1 MSSQRRIGR
10 SEESDC
16 MEHFSFSPVTS
27 RARRISA
34 QQVSS
39 QSGNMQP
46 DLHAQSGRTL
56 LEQLAVLAIVAVLV
70 ITALAGFTYARN
82 KVMANRIL
90 SDVSLAYMDASE
102 QERAV
107 GIYPILFAPESGL
120 FIETERQETA
130 SGKRTDLVRVD
141 GVRSSVCKIVHQMT
155 QDSSFVLLDWSEE
168 AQDYVEFT
176 SCSDGDNTMVFAYG
190 KDIGCTCPEHGT
202 CYLSQGCVCDFGYVK
217 TENGNCEEIICPVV
231 KEVED
236 ITDEYCCVT
245 ANGEWNGICYCPE
258 DYYFNGTSCVPGQGF
273 CVYAYEP
280 PSGNGYYADCAYTY
294 EDPIGNGYYAD
305 CAYTYQEPIGGGYYA
320 ECSYTFSETVSADNE
335 RTASLTAGMTC
346 PSGQYCILRWTDTD
360 CGSALPAEGAPTL
373 YGRCATLS
381 TSYSQCRQRDENA
394 TPTLTQTES
403 CPSGQYCILRW
414 TDTDC
419 GSTIPAEGAPT
430 IYGRCATLSTS
441 YNQCRQRDENATPT
455 LTQTESCPSGQYCI
469 LRWTDTDCG
478 STIPAE
484 GAPTIY
490 GRCAT
495 LSTSYSQC
503 RQYEENI
510 VPSVWARRSCDDN
523 QYCRLNWSSDT
534 CNTLPAEG
542 ADLLYGVCL
551 ALNKTSP
558 LVCPVEIKDAQ

>member
-1 MSSQRRIGR
+1 MGCFREDKTGFNSMKNKDNLCIESSIIGGGGYKPSNTTDQSILIDRKNFQQFSKPYKTQR
-10 SEESDC
+10 
-16 MEHFSFSPVTS
+16 
-27 RARRISA
+27 
-34 QQVSS
+34 
-39 QSGNMQP
+39 
-46 DLHAQSGRTL
+46 GRTL
-56 LEQLAVLAIVAVLV
+56 LEQLAVLAIIGILV
-70 ITALAGFTYARN
+70 VTALAGFVYARN
-82 KVMANRIL
+82 KIMANRIL
-90 SDVSLAYMDASE
+90 SDVSLAYLDASE
-102 QERAV
+102 QERAT
-107 GIYPILFAPESGL
+107 GTYPILFTPESGL
-120 FIETERQETA
+120 SIETERQETA
-130 SGKRTDLVRVD
+130 AGKRTDLVRISA
-141 GVRSSVCKIVHQMT
+141 VRESVCKIVQQMT
-155 QDSSFVLLDWSEE
+155 QDSSFVLLDWSED

-176 SCSDGDNTMVFAYG
+176 TCPDGENPMIFAYG
-190 KDIGCTCPEHGT
+190 KDIGCTCPNHGT
-202 CYLSQGCVCDFGYVK
+202 CYLNQGCVCDFGYELNEK
-217 TENGNCEEIICPVV
+217 GNCVEKVCPTV

-236 ITDEYCCVT
+236 IDDEYCCVT
-245 ANGEWNGICYCPE
+245 ANGEWNGVCYCPE
-258 DYYFNGTSCVPGQGF
+258 EYYFNGTSCVPGQGF

-294 EDPIGNGYYAD
+294 EDPIGN
-305 CAYTYQEPIGGGYYA
+305 GYYA

-360 CGSALPAEGAPTL
+360 CGGTL
-373 YGRCATLS
+373 
-381 TSYSQCRQRDENA
+381 
-394 TPTLTQTES
+394 
-403 CPSGQYCILRW
+403 
-414 TDTDC
+414 
-419 GSTIPAEGAPT
+419 PAEGAPT

-469 LRWTDTDCG
+469 LRWTDTDCS

-510 VPSVWARRSCDDN
+510 VPLVWARRSCDDN

-558 LVCPVEIKDAQ
+558 LVCPVEIKEEGE